1 MHRLVYKDIVANA
14 LAEDLGSGDWTTSSI
29 FNGEEGKALIIAK
42 EAGVLA
48 GLPVAEEVFAQVDA
62 RLHFMTN
69 YQDGSKIN
77 DGDCV
82 AILEG
87 PVAGILMGERTAL
100 NFLQRMSGIATAT
113 RAVVAS
119 VHGTGAKISDT
130 RKTAPGLRLLDK
142 YAVRVGGGVNHRF
155 NLADM
160 VLIKDNHISGA
171 GSIGEAVA
179 RVRRH
184 CGFPVKIEVETKT
197 LEEVGEALA
206 CSVDIIMLDNMTT
219 GRMAEAVSLIA
230 GRALVEASGGISR
243 ERLPEVAATGVDIIS
258 LGYLTNSRAFLSGR
272 IRCIIAA
279 LVGTPHSP
287 L

>member
-29 FNGEEGKALIIAK
+29 FTGEEGKAFIVAK

-48 GLPVAEEVFAQVDA
+48 GLPVAEEVFAQIDTRV
-62 RLHFMTN
+62 HFMSN
-69 YQDGSKIN
+69 FQDGSKIN
-77 DGDCV
+77 DGDYV
-82 AILEG
+82 ATLEG
-87 PVAGILMGERTAL
+87 PVAGILMGERVAL

-113 RAVVAS
+113 RSAVES
-119 VHGTGAKISDT
+119 VHGAKAKITDT

-160 VLIKDNHISGA
+160 VLIKDNHIRGA
-171 GSIGEAVA
+171 GSIREAVA

-197 LEEVGEALA
+197 LDEVREAVA
-206 CSVDIIMLDNMTT
+206 CGVEIIMLDNMTT
-219 GRMAEAVSLIA
+219 NRMAEAVSLIA
-230 GRALVEASGGISR
+230 GRALVEASGGISG
-243 ERLPEVAATGVDIIS
+243 ERLPEVAATGVDLIS
-258 LGYLTNSRAFLSGR
+258 LGYLTNSNRVLDLS
-272 IRCIIAA
+272 
-279 LVGTPHSP
+279 LKLTLLKNS
-287 L
+287 